1 MKALEVKGTGDRRVP
16 AGYKTQSIDTTI
28 DAEMY
33 LFDLWKSLTQI
44 QKANKLSSWTEGCLE
59 LCLIGLR
66 QRYPEASLSKLRYE
80 FARATLKSS
89 FPDSIYQLISE
100 YSQTLMLID
109 PISLALD
116 VAEILNA
123 LDIPYL
129 IGGSVASTLMGEMRA
144 TEDVDIVADIKIEK
158 IDLLLQSLQPRFYV
172 SEDAV
177 RDAIRFKR
185 SFNLIDNESL
195 GKVDI
200 FILKDNAFPQIEFQ
214 RRRSQLVRQNP
225 DQMLVLPT
233 PEDIILQKLTW
244 YRMTKNESQRQ
255 WRDVLG
261 VLKLQGDRLDFEY
274 LQKWAMELELSDLL
288 ATACTESGIELL
300 YF

>member
-1 MKALEVKGTGDRRVP
+1 MAIAPV
-16 AGYKTQSIDTTI
+16 GYITQSVDTAV
-28 DAEMY
+28 DAEIY
-33 LFDLWKSLTQI
+33 LFGLWKRLTLV
-44 QKANKLSSWTEGCLE
+44 QKADRLSSWTKGCLE
-59 LCLIGLR
+59 LCLIGLK
-66 QRYPEASLSKLRYE
+66 QRYPSAKLSKLKYE
-80 FARATLKSS
+80 FAKATLKSY
-89 FPDSIYQLISE
+89 FTDSIYQYISE
-100 YSQTLMLID
+100 YNHTLMLTD

-116 VAEILNA
+116 VAAILDR

-144 TEDVDIVADIKIEK
+144 TEDVDIVVELTIEK
-158 IDLLLQSLQPRFYV
+158 VVPLLQSLQPRFYV

-177 RDAIRFKR
+177 QDAIRFKR

-200 FILKDNAFPQIEFQ
+200 FILKDNPFPQIEFQ

-233 PEDIILQKLTW
+233 PEDIILQKLVW

-261 VLKLQGDRLDFEY
+261 VLKLQGDRLDFDY
-274 LQKWAMELELSDLL
+274 LQKWGVELSLSDLL
-288 ATACTESGIELL
+288 ETAYTESGLSS
-300 YF
+300 FF